1 MVLNTQNNI
10 PYFCRMDKKITKV
23 LEILKGLEISYEL
36 HEHPP
41 LPTIEEA
48 VKYWKTMDAT
58 HCKNIFFRNHK
69 GNRHYLVAI
78 EHKQNLAIHDLEK
91 RLKQGKL
98 TFASPKRLLK
108 YLGLEPGS
116 VSPFGLINDT
126 ENHVHLFLDENLKD
140 AEKISFHPNV
150 NTASL
155 ILSFN
160 DFIKYLDW
168 TGNTYEFLKLY
179 N

>member
-1 MVLNTQNNI
+1 MEN
-10 PYFCRMDKKITKV
+10 KINKV
-23 LEILKGLEISYEL
+23 RETLMALGIEYEL

-69 GNRHYLVAI
+69 GNRHYLVVI
-78 EHKQNLAIHDLEK
+78 EHKQTLAIHDLEK

-98 TFASPKRLLK
+98 SFASPKRLHK

-126 ENHVHLFLDENLKD
+126 ENHVHLFLDENLQSS
-140 AEKISFHPNV
+140 EKISFHPNK

-155 ILSFN
+155 ILAFDDFLKYLESIGN
-160 DFIKYLDW
+160 SYEFIK
-168 TGNTYEFLKLY
+168 LY
-179 N
+179 D

>member
-1 MVLNTQNNI
+1 MEN
-10 PYFCRMDKKITKV
+10 KINKV
-23 LEILKGLEISYEL
+23 IETLMALEIEYEL

-69 GNRHYLVAI
+69 GNRHYLVVI
-78 EHKQNLAIHDLEK
+78 EHKQTLAIHDLEK

-98 TFASPKRLLK
+98 SFASPKRLHK

-126 ENHVHLFLDENLKD
+126 ENHVHLFLDENLQSS
-140 AEKISFHPNV
+140 EKISFHPNK

-155 ILSFN
+155 ILAFDDFLKYLESIGN
-160 DFIKYLDW
+160 SYEFIK
-168 TGNTYEFLKLY
+168 LY
-179 N
+179 D